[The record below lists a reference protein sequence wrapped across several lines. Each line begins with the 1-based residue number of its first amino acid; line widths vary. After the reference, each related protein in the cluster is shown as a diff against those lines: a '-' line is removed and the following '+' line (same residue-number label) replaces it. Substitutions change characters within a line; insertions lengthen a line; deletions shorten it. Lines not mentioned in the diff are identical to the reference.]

1 MKDVFKIFNI
11 ESKKEREISKGDI
24 KYKITYGKNNDKSPF
39 KKMSRDYIG
48 ITLDNSFSITSVNI
62 YSIEKEQMWIK

>member
-39 KKMSRDYIG
+39 KKYLEI
-48 ITLDNSFSITSVNI
+48 ILVLF
-62 YSIEKEQMWIK
+62 

>member
-24 KYKITYGKNNDKSPF
+24 KYKITYGKIMIKVLL
-39 KKMSRDYIG
+39 K
-48 ITLDNSFSITSVNI
+48 NI
-62 YSIEKEQMWIK
+62 